1 MKPTLL
7 SLTAVAAAALSAC
20 ETDDDPNAFDTSTP
34 GGPGIN
40 VTSPEKQFGLDY
52 SFDPETGQMT
62 RDDSRDFKTSQF
74 NPGTGP
80 FQTSDY
86 VSRLN
91 SYQPGKF
98 KNRNS
103 FDAAQAD
110 NLSTYDT
117 STSRLAGRNSR
128 EAGSTYDTS
137 AYDTSANPLAN
148 SSRNY
153 PTSPYRRSA
162 QRMQTSR
169 YRPATDAQ
177 STSNRPPESLTRKQR
192 SGDPGVIINKRGGD
206 VPTVE
211 DIADLMKKD

>member
-7 SLTAVAAAALSAC
+7 SLTALAAAALSAC
-20 ETDDDPNAFDTSTP
+20 KTDDDPNAFDTSTP
-34 GGPGIN
+34 SGTGIN

-52 SFDPETGQMT
+52 SFDSESGQMT
-62 RDDSRDFKTSQF
+62 RDDSRDFTTSQF
-74 NPGTGP
+74 NPGTGT

-98 KNRNS
+98 NTRKS

-117 STSRLAGRNSR
+117 FTSRLAGRNSR
-128 EAGSTYDTS
+128 EAGT

-162 QRMQTSR
+162 QRMQTGR
-169 YRPATDAQ
+169 YRAAADAS
-177 STSNRPPESLTRKQR
+177 STNNRPPESLTREQR
-192 SGDPGVIINKRGGD
+192 PGDPGVIVNKRGGD
-206 VPTVE
+206 VPTIE